1 MNIDFSLVL
10 FIITVVSGLIWLID
24 VKFIHSAA
32 KSDED
37 EIDSGKNTK
46 PMMEG
51 IWTTFVSFKALAEFS
66 RFIFPVVLIVFLL
79 RGFIA
84 EPFRIPS
91 GSMLPTLEI
100 GDFILVSKFNYGI
113 RLPVLNQKVIETGT
127 PEKGDVVVFRYPENP
142 SIDYIKRI
150 IGVPGDEIGYYN
162 KVLYINGKMA
172 EQQSKG
178 DYPFGGISFR
188 RLVEKKPGSELKHDI
203 IVTDLAPASDFV
215 LVVPE
220 NSYFVMGDNRDNSRD
235 SRVWGF
241 VPDQNLVGKAFFV
254 WMSWEWGN
262 WPKWHRIGSV
272 IE

>member
-10 FIITVVSGLIWLID
+10 AIVALVSGSIWGID
-24 VKFIHSAA
+24 KWLFAA
-32 KSDED
+32 KRSHENI
-37 EIDSGKNTK
+37 ENEMGEKLTNE
-46 PMMEG
+46 PA
-51 IWTTFVSFKALAEFS
+51 VVEFS

-91 GSMLPTLEI
+91 GSMLPTLEV

-113 RLPVLNQKVIETGT
+113 RIPVINKKVIDFAI
-127 PEKGDVVVFRYPENP
+127 PERGDVIVFRYPENP
-142 SIDYIKRI
+142 SIDYIKRV

-162 KVLYINGKMA
+162 KVLHINGKRA
-172 EQQSKG
+172 GQQPKG
-178 DYPFGGISFR
+178 DYAASFHNFKKMSEKLPSPEVNHNI
-188 RLVEKKPGSELKHDI
+188 LVSNMQ
-203 IVTDLAPASDFV
+203 APSDFI
-215 LVVPE
+215 LTVPD

-241 VPDQNLVGKAFFV
+241 VPDENLVGRAFFV

-262 WPKWHRIGSV
+262 WPKWGRVGTV
-272 IE
+272 IK

>member
-10 FIITVVSGLIWLID
+10 AIVAFVSGIIWGID
-24 VKFIHSAA
+24 KWFFAPKRSVENIENEKG
-32 KSDED
+32 
-37 EIDSGKNTK
+37 EILTNE
-46 PMMEG
+46 PA
-51 IWTTFVSFKALAEFS
+51 FVEFS

-91 GSMLPTLEI
+91 GSMLPTLEV

-113 RLPVLNQKVIETGT
+113 RIPVINKKIIDVAI
-127 PEKGDVVVFRYPENP
+127 PDRGDVIVFRYPENP
-142 SIDYIKRI
+142 SIDYIKRV

-162 KVLYINGKMA
+162 KILHINGKIA
-172 EQQSKG
+172 AQQPKG
-178 DYPFGGISFR
+178 DYAASYYNFKNMSEKLPDPEVNHNI
-188 RLVEKKPGSELKHDI
+188 LVSNLQ
-203 IVTDLAPASDFV
+203 APSDFV
-215 LVVPE
+215 LTVPD

-241 VPDQNLVGKAFFV
+241 VPDENLVGRAFFV

-262 WPKWHRIGSV
+262 WPKWGRVGTV
-272 IE
+272 IK